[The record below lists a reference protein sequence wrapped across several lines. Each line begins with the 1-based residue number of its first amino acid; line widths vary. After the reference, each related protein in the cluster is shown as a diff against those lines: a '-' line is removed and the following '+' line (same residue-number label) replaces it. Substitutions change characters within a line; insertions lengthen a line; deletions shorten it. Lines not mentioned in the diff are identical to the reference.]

1 MIVTIVETRAQTR
14 AITGGVDTHAE
25 VHVAA
30 ALDPVGGLLGVAEFP
45 ASPAGYAQLLGWL
58 GGFGAVCLVGIEGT
72 GSYGAGLTRH
82 ITAAGVRVVEVD
94 RADRQ
99 DRRRQGKSDPLDAGR
114 ARRPPNGVG
123 VSLSC
128 GSLWFI
134 DAGRVSFIETP
145 ISPRYLTQDD
155 RIEIADGLACGEPV
169 KQIAAR
175 IGKSYQ
181 SVYKEIARNR
191 KPDGGYQPWYA
202 HNQAYVRRRRP
213 KPRRLSVDAGLR
225 EVVAG
230 KLAKH
235 WSPAQIS
242 RWLRRRYRRRAGWHV
257 CTETIYEAVYRGLV
271 VPVNAQSLRTGRT
284 YRHRRGRGRTRDGA
298 LKQSTAMKSIHQR
311 PAAACSRRQAGHWEG
326 DLIVGAAQRS
336 AIATLVERKFR
347 LTVLVP
353 VSRDHSAQ
361 TVGDALIGAFTQL
374 PAGLRRTLTWDQ
386 GNEMFHHQRIE
397 QQTGLKIKAVKLAL
411 LGWWQGA

>member
-1 MIVTIVETRAQTR
+1 MPAAVKRRYFELIR
-14 AITGGVDTHAE
+14 TGLSGSK
-25 VHVAA
+25 AA
-30 ALDPVGGLLGVAEFP
+30 K
-45 ASPAGYAQLLGWL
+45 
-58 GGFGAVCLVGIEGT
+58 
-72 GSYGAGLTRH
+72 R
-82 ITAAGVRVVEVD
+82 
-94 RADRQ
+94 
-99 DRRRQGKSDPLDAGR
+99 
-114 ARRPPNGVG
+114 VG

-134 DAGRVSFIETP
+134 DAGRVSFIETA

-155 RIEIADGLACGEPV
+155 RIEIADGLSRGEPV

-181 SVYKEIARNR
+181 SVYREIARNR
-191 KPDGGYQPWYA
+191 KPDGRYQPWYA
-202 HNQAYVRRRRP
+202 HNQAYLRRRRP
-213 KPRRLSVDAGLR
+213 KPRRLSADAGLR

-230 KLAKH
+230 KLAGH

-242 RWLRRRYRRRAGWHV
+242 RWLRRRYRRRPAWHV

-271 VPVNAQSLRTGRT
+271 VPVDAQSLRTGRT

-298 LKQSTAMKSIHQR
+298 LKQSTSMRPIHQR
-311 PAAACSRRQAGHWEG
+311 PAAARSRRQAGHWEG

-347 LTVLVP
+347 LTVLVQVP
-353 VSRDHSAQ
+353 QDHSAQ
-361 TVGDALIGAFTQL
+361 TVGDALIGAFSKL
-374 PAGLRRTLTWDQ
+374 PTGLRRTLTWDQ

-397 QQTGLKIKAVKLAL
+397 QQTGLKIYFADPHSPWQRGSNENTNGL
-411 LGWWQGA
+411 LRQYFPKGTDLSAWSAGQLDRVAAELNDRPRLCLGDRTPHQAMQRWARQQARR